1 MEECPALLSCDFLW
15 RVIVYPNE
23 HPHCRLYVPIRYLWK
38 IHSQAL
44 WRSEI
49 HVHSRNHAVLYWTR
63 GAGVNIASVAVFGG
77 DTILLVVCSV
87 SCGWAIRTWCLMV
100 GSFVVHGCQTLPKW
114 RISEL
119 ELLQTH
125 TNTNHY
131 AETHERAPYPS
142 LLQTCMWVLF
152 CKTIL
157 TFHPLLSLSFR
168 NVQAAR
174 CRWSRTGSL
183 PMLLRS
189 PSEWQ
194 ACLKAARYSQHWCY
208 TLTIMFRSQK

>member
-1 MEECPALLSCDFLW
+1 MKECPALLSSDFLW
-15 RVIVYPNE
+15 RVIVYSNE

-63 GAGVNIASVAVFGG
+63 GASVNIASVAVFGG
-77 DTILLVVCSV
+77 DTILMVVCSV
-87 SCGWAIRTWCLMV
+87 SCGQAIRTWCLMV
-100 GSFVVHGCQTLPKW
+100 GSFVVHGCQTLPEW

-119 ELLQTH
+119 ELLQTYTQILIIMLKH
-125 TNTNHY
+125 MKEHL
-131 AETHERAPYPS
+131 PLS
-142 LLQTCMWVLF
+142 CVWVLF

-208 TLTIMFRSQK
+208 MLTIMFRSQK